1 MQILLTY
8 LRKKLPSREQLRNN
22 RFLRW
27 LGPGLFCP
35 GLWCFRPRTVALGVA
50 IGIFFGMLVPLGQS
64 PLAAACALLLRANLP
79 VAITSTLVSNPLT
92 FAPIYYLAHQLGI
105 TLAPGLEQLSLP
117 AVVTPGWL
125 DSVLALGLPLLLG
138 LLVFALVFSPLSY
151 LLTLRLWAWKIRWR
165 RRQRVLRH
173 AAA

>member
-1 MQILLTY
+1 MRALLTY
-8 LRKKLPSREQLRNN
+8 LRAKLPSREQLRNN

-35 GLWCFRPRTVALGVA
+35 GLWCFRRRTVALGVA
-50 IGIFFGMLVPLGQS
+50 IGVFFGMLVPVGQS

-92 FAPIYYLAHQLGI
+92 YAPIYYLAHQLGI
-105 TLAPGLEQLSLP
+105 TLAPGLEQVSLP
-117 AVVTPGWL
+117 AIGGLGWL

-138 LLVFALVFSPLSY
+138 LAVFAVVLSPLSY
-151 LLTLRLWAWKIRWR
+151 LLTLQLWVWQTRWR
-165 RRQRVLRH
+165 RRHRHLRH
-173 AAA
+173 AAG